1 MREMSSFFIID
12 RYKKM
17 SYITGYI
24 PVEYSNKQ
32 IISDM
37 EKAGID
43 EVLTE
48 DEIESFLEKAK
59 NATSEKILAKIKEG
73 NSVFDIMQWCR
84 LSTDCVIP
92 VCNFQ
97 CSVPGSENVAYDYF
111 NYEVKRIIENELER
125 IIRTGR
131 KNSGQS
137 YSVEELFQA
146 LDREKLH
153 SISME
158 LGMDVSADKLRTM
171 ISDFE
176 KNSVL
181 LVTGYVLKSWSEAEA
196 LEESVSDPNVVFGHS
211 ELLGIVPEI
220 TRKERY
226 RAIGRTVV
234 GMKNNEVLSLIVA
247 VEKMRLLKMIRS
259 DTGLDGGSSAGPENY
274 SSEYMKHVA
283 SMTHEDLSELIE
295 TLRAYMTWRSLFSFV
310 QPANAI
316 PGKEDFA
323 DSVISGFSESNGI
336 NRELFK
342 TFVITED

>member
-24 PVEYSNKQ
+24 PVEYSEKE

-37 EKAGID
+37 KKAGID

-48 DEIESFLEKAK
+48 SEIGIFLEKSK
-59 NATSEKILAKIKEG
+59 NATREKVLAKIKEG

-92 VCNFQ
+92 VCNLQ
-97 CSVPGSENVAYDYF
+97 CSVSGSENVAFDYF

-125 IIRTGR
+125 ILRICR
-131 KNSGQS
+131 KDLGAA
-137 YSVEELFQA
+137 YSVEDLFQA

-153 SISME
+153 SITME
-158 LGMDVSADKLRTM
+158 MGMDVSADKLRTM

-176 KNSVL
+176 KNSIL
-181 LVTGYVLKSWSEAEA
+181 IITGYVLKSWSVPEAMEKS
-196 LEESVSDPNVVFGHS
+196 ESDPNVVFGHS

-220 TRKERY
+220 IRKERY
-226 RAIGRTVV
+226 RAIGRSVV
-234 GMKNNEVLSLIVA
+234 AMKNNEILSLIWA
-247 VEKMRLLKMIRS
+247 VEKMRLLKMIRT
-259 DTGLDGGSSAGPENY
+259 DTGMDGEPGTGPENY
-274 SSEYMKHVA
+274 SSEYMRHAA
-283 SMTHEDLSELIE
+283 SLSQDDLTDLIE
-295 TLRAYMTWRSLFSFV
+295 ILRAYLNWRSLFSFV
-310 QPANAI
+310 RPVLAR
-316 PGKEDFA
+316 PGKDDFA

-336 NRELFK
+336 SRELFK